1 MKDLK
6 HLIYFENLLED
17 ANNELVRQAQEN
29 GSIVLGYTCY
39 HIPEVLLNVDN
50 CISVRLRAPK
60 TGSLD
65 ISTYYMSNYTCDYAR
80 ALVER
85 AIEGGYQFLDAMIGV
100 DACSAMNRSME
111 HFEVLKVNSK
121 EKFFVTHTDMPLK
134 VTDYYIDSY
143 TTQMREH
150 VLNRLTETF
159 GVDTSDEA
167 LRKAVTDKIFLGFSD
182 TTLNHFMLHKVGL
195 PTFYG
200 QAFLPDVCEL
210 APEMLP
216 YTRRYW
222 EEFLKTGTIR
232 EVRPSSVWYESRKEF
247 GPDQV
252 GTELPVHKNTGFE
265 LLQGPAQ
272 FEGEILGGCI
282 DSMYE
287 MFSGWRH
294 ADMPDVCKAYG
305 LFPDLD
311 DWRGKI
317 LLLESCEEYM
327 PPETYKKALETLKDT
342 GVFDVVSGV
351 LVGKPMDEVYAAEY
365 KKLLAGVIANKELP
379 IVCNLN
385 IGHALPR
392 CILPFGVRARVD
404 AGEQVI
410 RFG

>member
-1 MKDLK
+1 MPHALAGIEHIKNHPEDRAADL
-6 HLIYFENLLED
+6 LAAFRDPEIDMILCAIGGDDTYRLAPYLFENG
-17 ANNELVRQAQEN
+17 ELR
-29 GSIVLGYTCY
+29 T
-39 HIPEVLLNVDN
+39 
-50 CISVRLRAPK
+50 
-60 TGSLD
+60 
-65 ISTYYMSNYTCDYAR
+65 
-80 ALVER
+80 
-85 AIEGGYQFLDAMIGV
+85 
-100 DACSAMNRSME
+100 
-111 HFEVLKVNSK
+111 
-121 EKFFVTHTDMPLK
+121 
-134 VTDYYIDSY
+134 
-143 TTQMREH
+143 
-150 VLNRLTETF
+150 
-159 GVDTSDEA
+159 
-167 LRKAVTDKIFLGFSD
+167 AVSGTDKIFLGFSD
-182 TTLNHFMLHKVGL
+182 TTVNHMMLHKVGIK
-195 PTFYG
+195 TFYG
-200 QAFLPDVCEL
+200 QSFLSDVCEL
-210 APEMLP
+210 DKEMLP
-216 YTRRYW
+216 YTRRYF
-222 EEFLKTGTIR
+222 EELIETGTIR
-232 EVRPSSVWYESRKEF
+232 AVTPSDTWYEARTDFSPERI
-247 GPDQV
+247 GVPLPAHPD
-252 GTELPVHKNTGFE
+252 TGFE

-294 ADMPDVCKAYG
+294 ADMPDVCKTYS

>member
-1 MKDLK
+1 MVKNVAVVSLS
-6 HLIYFENLLED
+6 
-17 ANNELVRQAQEN
+17 A
-29 GSIVLGYTCY
+29 GVLGESFAKHELDIGAKRLADYG
-39 HIPEVLLNVDN
+39 LNVRFMPHALAGIKYIKNHPEDRAADLLAAFRDPEIDMIL
-50 CISVRLRAPK
+50 CAIGGDDTYRLAPYLFAN
-60 TGSLD
+60 GEL
-65 ISTYYMSNYTCDYAR
+65 
-80 ALVER
+80 
-85 AIEGGYQFLDAMIGV
+85 
-100 DACSAMNRSME
+100 
-111 HFEVLKVNSK
+111 
-121 EKFFVTHTDMPLK
+121 
-134 VTDYYIDSY
+134 
-143 TTQMREH
+143 
-150 VLNRLTETF
+150 ET
-159 GVDTSDEA
+159 
-167 LRKAVTDKIFLGFSD
+167 AVSGTDKIFLGFSD
-182 TTLNHFMLHKVGL
+182 TTVNHMMLHKVGVK
-195 PTFYG
+195 TFYG
-200 QAFLPDVCEL
+200 QSFLSDVCEL
-210 APEMLP
+210 GGEMLP
-216 YTRRYW
+216 YTRRYF
-222 EEFLKTGTIR
+222 EELIRTGTIR
-232 EVRPSSVWYESRKEF
+232 AVTPSDTWYEARTDFSPEQA
-247 GPDQV
+247 GVPLPAHPD
-252 GTELPVHKNTGFE
+252 TGFE

>member
-1 MKDLK
+1 MIRTVGIVSLSRGLLGEPFMQHEAALGLSRLQAYGLRVKFLPHARDGLDALRRHPEWRAEDL
-6 HLIYFENLLED
+6 LQAFRDPEIDMILCAIGGDDTYRLAPYLFENGELE
-17 ANNELVRQAQEN
+17 
-29 GSIVLGYTCY
+29 T
-39 HIPEVLLNVDN
+39 
-50 CISVRLRAPK
+50 
-60 TGSLD
+60 
-65 ISTYYMSNYTCDYAR
+65 
-80 ALVER
+80 
-85 AIEGGYQFLDAMIGV
+85 
-100 DACSAMNRSME
+100 
-111 HFEVLKVNSK
+111 
-121 EKFFVTHTDMPLK
+121 
-134 VTDYYIDSY
+134 
-143 TTQMREH
+143 
-150 VLNRLTETF
+150 
-159 GVDTSDEA
+159 
-167 LRKAVTDKIFLGFSD
+167 AVSGTDKIFLGFSD
-182 TTLNHFMLHKVGL
+182 TTVNHMMLHKVGVK
-195 PTFYG
+195 TFYG
-200 QAFLPDVCEL
+200 QSFLSDVCEL
-210 APEMLP
+210 SGEMLP
-216 YTRRYW
+216 YTRRYF
-222 EEFLKTGTIR
+222 EELIQTSTIR
-232 EVRPSSVWYESRKEF
+232 AVTPSDTWYEARKDFSPEQT
-247 GPDQV
+247 GVPLTAHPD
-252 GTELPVHKNTGFE
+252 TGFE

-294 ADMPDVCKAYG
+294 ANMPEVCKRYG

-327 PPETYKKALETLKDT
+327 PPETYQKALETLKDT